1 MSEFES
7 AVPREEQ
14 ELKSRTDE
22 VIRNVGALPD
32 EEMGQVAGG
41 DECVEWSVYACYE
54 MQCDTEVDFYC
65 NGPYL
70 NEYPVCKKTSLC
82 SQSYYE

>member
-41 DECVEWSVYACYE
+41 FGDCNVNETRCTEMSKYPCQLLQCDSSSVYDCASDYYHECVS
-54 MQCDTEVDFYC
+54 DHD
-65 NGPYL
+65 
-70 NEYPVCKKTSLC
+70 
-82 SQSYYE
+82 